1 MLTLFERRK
10 IHGERER
17 ERERERIEVN
27 YINIITIRPA
37 NSFRKK

>member
-1 MLTLFERRK
+1 LSGEKYTEREK
-10 IHGERER
+10 ER